1 MEFNV
6 NCSSVLRMSISRIFP
21 VLLII
26 TTLVS
31 SCKNSLDR
39 YGEDFH
45 SFMRYDEGLFR
56 GANIGDNQEKVRS
69 NEGLAPSSFDENTL
83 TFAGGINAHAK
94 YTVNYGFEEDKL
106 FEISAEVKTDSVG
119 NSTGLNQ
126 AFVQYYTNQFGAP
139 VSDRGFLVWTI
150 PMNNEIVQIE
160 MSDEGEAE
168 ETGIWTLNIYKKN
181 P

>member
-6 NCSSVLRMSISRIFP
+6 NCTSVLPMSISKIFP
-21 VLLII
+21 VLL
-26 TTLVS
+26 LVTAFAS

-69 NEGLAPSSFDENTL
+69 NEGLAPSTFDENTL
-83 TFAGGINAHAK
+83 TFTGGINAHAR

-106 FEISAEVKTDSVG
+106 FEISTEVKTDSTG
-119 NSTGLNQ
+119 NSANLNR
-126 AFVQYYTNQFGAP
+126 AFVQYYTNQFGTPA
-139 VSDRGFLVWTI
+139 SDRGFLVWTI

-168 ETGIWTLNIYKKN
+168 ETGIWSLYIYKKN

>member
-1 MEFNV
+1 
-6 NCSSVLRMSISRIFP
+6 MSISRIFP
-21 VLLII
+21 LL
-26 TTLVS
+26 LVVTALAA

-39 YGEDFH
+39 YGEEFH
-45 SFMRYDEGLFR
+45 SLMRYDEGLFR
-56 GANIGDNQEKVRS
+56 GANIGDSQIKVRD
-69 NEGLAPSSFDENTL
+69 NEGLAPSTFSENTL
-83 TFAGGINAHAK
+83 TFEGGINAHAK
-94 YTVNYGFEEDKL
+94 YIVNYGFEEDRL
-106 FEISAEVKTDSVG
+106 FEISTEVKTDSSG
-119 NSTGLNQ
+119 NSASLNQ

-139 VSDRGFLVWTI
+139 VSDRGFLVWSI